1 MVLVWLGSVVSLTG
15 TGAMFVALP
24 FFTYTRTGSLVIT
37 AIVTLA
43 EYAPAVGIAQLA
55 GVLSDRCDPRR
66 VLVLAN
72 LGLAACTLGYLVDQ
86 RWWWLA
92 VVAFVR
98 ASISQIVTPASN
110 TLIPALVPATAPPGR
125 LAQVNG
131 VLAMG
136 SNLARLAGPA
146 AGGTLVAI
154 GGLTTVA
161 VVDAASFAI
170 AAILIAI
177 VRPPEPIS
185 ESGRTDGGL
194 VVQWRAGWT
203 ILRQHPVLRPLLAV
217 MMLVGFGEGFVS
229 ALMAP
234 WMRDVAGGTSAQLGL
249 MLSLQALGGI
259 VGGLFVIRSAR
270 RRDSLSLLTAGA
282 FTSGVMLVAIF
293 NYPLLADVG
302 PWPAIALTAV
312 GGLPFAVYGT
322 AESICV
328 QTHSV
333 QGSRGRIA
341 SLTYGGQKIAQLAGI
356 AAAGPL
362 ALAVG
367 PLAINAETGG
377 YLTAAALAYTMLRR
391 QRRSPTPLQPA
402 RHGTAG

>member
-1 MVLVWLGSVVSLTG
+1 
-15 TGAMFVALP
+15 MFVALP
-24 FFTYTRTGSLVIT
+24 FFTYTRTGSV
-37 AIVTLA
+37 IVTAMVTLVG
-43 EYAPAVGIAQLA
+43 YAPAVGIAQLA

-86 RWWWLA
+86 QWWWLA

-98 ASISQIVTPASN
+98 ASISQPVTPASN

-131 VLAMG
+131 ALLAMG

-185 ESGRTDGGL
+185 RAGRADGGL
-194 VVQWRAGWT
+194 VAQWRAGWT
-203 ILRQHPVLRPLLAV
+203 SLRQHPVLRPLLAV

-234 WMRDVAGGTSAQLGL
+234 WMRDVAGGTSTQLGL

-270 RRDSLSLLTAGA
+270 RRDSLALLTAGA
-282 FTSGVMLVAIF
+282 FASGVMLLAIF

-362 ALAVG
+362 ALAVR
-367 PLAINAETGG
+367 PLAINVETGG
-377 YLTAAALAYTMLRR
+377 YLVAAALAHTMLRR
-391 QRRSPTPLQPA
+391 QRRSPTTVRPA
-402 RHGTAG
+402 RPGTDG